1 LARLLIGP
9 GAPEPGRR
17 AAAPG
22 RLAAALR
29 GADASTAPP
38 IDAGAAA
45 RQGDLAAARR
55 GDLGAARRGDL
66 AAARR
71 GDPAVERRDQAAAR
85 RAMRR
90 WALLVAAGW
99 LLQVGLRAWFSRA
112 QSVPLANPDESAYLI
127 AARVLAGG
135 PATDFSYSTLYQGG
149 YPLLITPVYWFTS
162 NAVAVYHAVLLINAA
177 ISALV
182 MPLAYVTGRRL
193 GLVRPAAYALA
204 MVTALL
210 PAGLFYAEYAM
221 TDAIYP
227 VLVLAWLLTVHSWL
241 TARSARG
248 QYAAAAGSALLAG
261 YSYAVHS
268 RGTVIVL
275 SYVVVGVLVAWRR
288 LAPRRTVA
296 AAALVLAAS
305 VGAGWL
311 LNRYLTSVMY
321 PQGTRSLSAQMAST
335 LHNVHA
341 AINVFEMAA
350 GQMWRLVLDSWG
362 LAGIGFFAAL
372 AVIVRP
378 RFRADLRIMAA
389 LSVAVTVITAVTA
402 PAALPSDQSQT
413 WASGRYLDG
422 MIVTF
427 FIVGAVVLLRGRPRF
442 ILICAAC
449 TAVMTGLTAII
460 VSVYAG
466 SSLPTGSFPTG
477 FNFGEPAVLT
487 QNWTNANVL
496 VATAVALGLLG
507 VWVLIALA
515 ARRWKAV
522 VRGVPV
528 SRALRLLGLAGL
540 AAVSL
545 VAVTQMTSHVS
556 QATTPA
562 QAQSTTGFVAAAG
575 LKPGDRIAVAFTV
588 GISLPATD
596 VPYNY
601 WAPQAFEVSW
611 TELEFFNPAQPPPT
625 GVNVVETGWPA
636 GKPASAGWP
645 DHPAGWRIV
654 ASNQA
659 AGWVAWRKS

>member
-1 LARLLIGP
+1 LARLLIRP
-9 GAPEPGRR
+9 GTIEPGRR
-17 AAAPG
+17 AAASG
-22 RLAAALR
+22 RLAAVRLGDR
-29 GADASTAPP
+29 
-38 IDAGAAA
+38 AAA
-45 RQGDLAAARR
+45 PRVA
-55 GDLGAARRGDL
+55 
-66 AAARR
+66 
-71 GDPAVERRDQAAAR
+71 
-85 RAMRR
+85 RR

-99 LLQVGLRAWFSRA
+99 LLQAGLRAWLSRG

-162 NAVAVYHAVLLINAA
+162 NPVIVYHATLLINAA
-177 ISALV
+177 ISALL

-193 GLVRPAAYALA
+193 GLVRPAAYAVA
-204 MVTALL
+204 MVAALL

-221 TDAIYP
+221 ADAIYP

-241 TARSARG
+241 TARSVRG

-268 RGTVIVL
+268 RGEVVVL
-275 SYVVVGVLVAWRR
+275 SYAAVGILVAWRR

-305 VGAGWL
+305 AGAGWL
-311 LNRYLTSVMY
+311 LNRYLISVMY
-321 PQGTRSLSAQMAST
+321 PEGTRSLSAQMAST

-362 LAGIGFFAAL
+362 VAGIGFFAAL
-372 AVIVRP
+372 AVTVRP
-378 RFRADLRIMAA
+378 RYRADLRIMAA
-389 LSVAVTVITAVTA
+389 LSVAVTVVTAVTA
-402 PAALPSDQSQT
+402 PAALPADQSQT
-413 WASGRYLDG
+413 WASGRYLDA

-427 FIVGAVVLLRGRPRF
+427 FIVGAVVLLRARPQF

-449 TAVMTGLTAII
+449 TAAVTALTAII

-466 SSLPTGSFPTG
+466 SSLPTNSFPTG

-487 QNWTNANVL
+487 QNWASASVWL
-496 VATAVALGLLG
+496 ASVVALGLLG
-507 VWVLIALA
+507 IWVLIALA
-515 ARRWKAV
+515 ARRWSTV
-522 VRGVPV
+522 IRGVPV
-528 SRALRLLGLAGL
+528 SRALRGLAVAGL

-556 QATTPA
+556 RAATPA
-562 QAQSTTGFVAAAG
+562 QAQSTTGFVAVTG
-575 LKPGDRIAVAFTV
+575 LKPPERIAVANPV
-588 GISLPATD
+588 GGGRAADD
-596 VPYNY
+596 VPYFY

-611 TELEFFNPAQPPPT
+611 TELQFFNPAQPPPA
-625 GVNVVETGWPA
+625 GVSVVETGWPT
-636 GKPASAGWP
+636 GQPASAGWP
-645 DHPAGWRIV
+645 NHPAGWRIV